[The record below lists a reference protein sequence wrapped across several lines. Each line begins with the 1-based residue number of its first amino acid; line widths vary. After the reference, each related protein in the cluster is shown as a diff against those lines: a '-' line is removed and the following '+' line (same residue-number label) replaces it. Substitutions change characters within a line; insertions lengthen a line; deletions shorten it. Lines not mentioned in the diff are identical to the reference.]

1 MTTYTDGQKVKF
13 SGMVMPAT
21 IISGPHQTHG
31 AERWLIRKADGMVSL
46 VKGTELSAVLSRRE
60 AVAKVVYESQ
70 TARRWDTASSYSRTG
85 WLRVA
90 DKVLA
95 ALEDAADAEKP
106 GPLKAG
112 DKVRILRSG
121 LEFATVTA
129 GDILTVTT
137 VGPLNFNTNAPTE
150 RGIHAYWTFALSGE
164 GKGWERA

>member
-1 MTTYTDGQKVKF
+1 MTYTAEQKVKF
-13 SGMVMPAT
+13 IGMTMPAT
-21 IISGPHQTHG
+21 IISGPHPTHG
-31 AERWLIRKADGMVSL
+31 ADRWLIRKADGKVSL
-46 VKGTELSAVLSRRE
+46 VKASELSPLLSRRE

-70 TARRWDTASSYSRTG
+70 TARRWEFTSSYARTG

-112 DKVRILRSG
+112 DRIRILRSG
-121 LEFATVTA
+121 LEFASVTA
-129 GDILTVTT
+129 GDILTVTAVNGT
-137 VGPLNFNTNAPTE
+137 RFNTNAPNE
-150 RGIHAYWTFALSGE
+150 RGIHAYWTFDLSGE

>member
-1 MTTYTDGQKVKF
+1 
-13 SGMVMPAT
+13 
-21 IISGPHQTHG
+21 
-31 AERWLIRKADGMVSL
+31 
-46 VKGTELSAVLSRRE
+46 
-60 AVAKVVYESQ
+60 
-70 TARRWDTASSYSRTG
+70 
-85 WLRVA
+85 
-90 DKVLA
+90 VLA

-106 GPLKAG
+106 GPLKTG
-112 DKVRILRSG
+112 DRIRILRSG